1 MSCNSCSSSNGA
13 PAGCKNNGTCGT
25 DGCNKLT
32 VFDWLENMEPIG
44 EELTSNIF
52 EVRFKNGRKQY
63 YKNSKDLGI
72 TVGDLVAVEAERGYD
87 VGFITLKGGLIPIQL
102 KRKKINPTTT
112 EFLSILRNASEKD
125 IEKWENSRNK
135 EENIK
140 KLESNKCYR
149 FFSSLPQGFHRDIL
163 NLYTPSKGIGY
174 GSLQSKILRHITEKY
189 GFKDSS
195 LGWNKEYEDDLK
207 VIETSASHSVHY
219 QKKIFSFLKKNLLIL
234 LHRKI
239 SLLLNFLQLRQ

>member
-44 EELTSNIF
+44 KEVTSNIF

-63 YKNSKDLGI
+63 YKNTKELGI

-87 VGFITLKGGLIPIQL
+87 VGYITLKGGLIPIQL
-102 KRKKINPTTT
+102 KRKNINPNTT
-112 EFLSILRNASEKD
+112 EFFSILRSVSEKD

-140 KLESNKCYR
+140 KKSRELAIS
-149 FFSSLPQGFHRDIL
+149 L
-163 NLYTPSKGIGY
+163 NLKMKISDVEYQGDGSKATFYYTAAGRVDFRQLIRDMAREFNTRIEMKQIGLREEASRLGGIGSC
-174 GSLQSKILRHITEKY
+174 GRELCCSTLVDR
-189 GFKDSS
+189 F
-195 LGWNKEYEDDLK
+195 
-207 VIETSASHSVHY
+207 
-219 QKKIFSFLKKNLLIL
+219 
-234 LHRKI
+234 
-239 SLLLNFLQLRQ
+239 